1 MIFDF
6 CPLPYCF
13 FSAHFWPQ
21 KKAMKEEKLASFK
34 GARKILIRSANW
46 VGDAVM
52 SLPAIA
58 SARLSFPGAEISILA
73 KPWVGELF
81 QGSSEIDRLILYR
94 SPGIHDGIR
103 GRLKLAGE
111 LRAGRFDLVLH
122 LPNSFDS
129 ALVSFLAGIP
139 RRAGYK
145 TDGRGMLLT
154 HGVPV
159 DRPTKNRHQVEYYL
173 YLMEEL
179 GFRPSGRA
187 PLLQISRQQR
197 EDSQRILESCG
208 LKNEDPLVGVAPG
221 AKYGSAK
228 EWFPE
233 RYGEVAARIS
243 GETGSRVLVLGSA
256 GDRPAASRILQEA
269 GTAAIDLTGK
279 TSLGQAMA
287 LIARC
292 RLFITNDS
300 GLMHVASA
308 LAVPLVALFGSTDP
322 ARTGPLSDKSRVIRK
337 PIPCGPC
344 LKPECPKERECMS
357 LISADEV
364 FEAVKE
370 MWTAR

>member
-1 MIFDF
+1 
-6 CPLPYCF
+6 
-13 FSAHFWPQ
+13 
-21 KKAMKEEKLASFK
+21 MKEEKLASFK
-34 GARKILIRSANW
+34 GARKILVRSANW

-111 LRAGRFDLVLH
+111 LKAGRFDLVLH

-154 HGVPV
+154 DGVPV
-159 DRPTKNRHQVEYYL
+159 DGAKNRHQVEYYL
-173 YLMEEL
+173 HLMEEL
-179 GFRPSGRA
+179 GFRLAGRA
-187 PLLQISRQQR
+187 PVLQISPQQR

-322 ARTGPLSDKSRVIRK
+322 ARTGPLSDKSRVLRK